1 MIKTRLWRWWRAFAY
16 LLGELVASIVSMGL
30 FMVAAVLTPLLL
42 FSGGWL
48 VAPRAVAALRWW
60 ATKARHRAARFS
72 GKPLAAT
79 YAPIPENP
87 SFEERMRLVFSR
99 TTGRDSLWLVAH
111 GLLMPMIT
119 LLCIGL
125 PLSALN
131 SILIPTYWYLLPPDQ
146 PVTSLYPVTSW
157 EGASWMLL
165 VGLGYA
171 AISWWLIPATAMGL
185 TWVQSRILV
194 LPSKSSLVERVTAL
208 TASRAA
214 ALDAHAAELRRIE
227 RDLHDGAQNRLV
239 GVVMMLGLAE
249 RTLEKNP
256 EDALPHVRRAQQAA
270 TEALAGLRTAVHDI
284 HPPILDELGLEG
296 ALSALTGRSAIPCM
310 LMLTEL
316 HRVPAA
322 LESASYFIVAEALTN
337 ANKYSAATEVTVAVS
352 RGEGRLGST
361 DKLLISV
368 EDNGR
373 GGAFERPGGGL
384 SGIRRRTAAFE
395 GVVELESPAGGPT
408 TVRVELPCGW

>member
-1 MIKTRLWRWWRAFAY
+1 MITTRLRRWWRALAY
-16 LLGELVASIVSMGL
+16 LALELLASIISMGL
-30 FMVAAVLTPLLL
+30 FMVGAVLTPLLL

-48 VAPRAVAALRWW
+48 IAPRAVAVLRWW
-60 ATKARHRAARFS
+60 ITKARLRVARYS
-72 GKPLAAT
+72 GVPLAAE
-79 YAPIPENP
+79 YIPIPKNP
-87 SFEERMRLVFSR
+87 SFEERLRLVFSR

-111 GLLMPMIT
+111 GLLVPIIT

-131 SILIPTYWYLLPPDQ
+131 SLLIPSYWYLLPPDQ
-146 PVTSLYPVTSW
+146 PVSSLYPVTSW
-157 EGASWMLL
+157 EGAAWMVL
-165 VGLGYA
+165 VGVGYA
-171 AISWWLIPATAMGL
+171 AVSWWLIPAAAMGL
-185 TWVQSRILV
+185 TWIQARILA

-296 ALSALTGRSAIPCM
+296 ALSALTGRSAIPC
-310 LMLTEL
+310 LLTLTEL

-337 ANKYSAATEVTVAVS
+337 ANKYSAATEVTVSVS
-352 RGEGRLGST
+352 RGQGSSGST

-384 SGIRRRTAAFE
+384 AGIRRRTAAFE
-395 GVVELESPAGGPT
+395 GVVEFDSPAGGPT